1 MKINPELIEKY
12 HDGKCTSTECELVEE
27 WLFAEE
33 SFEEL
38 DLPATENKAEHKA
51 VMWKGIEAIISEEP
65 IIKKQNVL
73 VFLLRK
79 YSVAASFIIGLLG
92 VAGYHFVYRNPRPS
106 SQSISIDNT
115 AMLNVR
121 HVDSDGGDIS
131 VGPYTL
137 AKINYEE
144 GTVDL
149 AGSMLIS
156 PTSDI
161 QLTFKGTDEKVIF
174 KTGQTY
180 IILNSRAVNER
191 LVVVNE
197 RNLMDLPPVLQKQII
212 NHFSI

>member
-1 MKINPELIEKY
+1 MKINSELIEKY
-12 HDGKCTSTECELVEE
+12 HDGKCTSAERELVEE
-27 WLFAEE
+27 WLFAED

-38 DLPATENKAEHKA
+38 DLPAAENKVEHKS
-51 VMWKGIEAIISEEP
+51 VIWNSIEASIAEESTL
-65 IIKKQNVL
+65 KKQKGL
-73 VFLLRK
+73 VFILRK

-92 VAGYHFVYRNPRPS
+92 VAVYHFVYKNPRPS
-106 SQSISIDNT
+106 SQLISIDNT

-121 HVDSDGGDIS
+121 HIDSDQGDIS
-131 VGPYTL
+131 VGPYTI
-137 AKINYEE
+137 AKINYEA

-156 PTSDI
+156 PTRDI
-161 QLTFKGTDEKVIF
+161 QLTFKGSDEKVIF

-180 IILNSRAVNER
+180 IILNSKAVNER